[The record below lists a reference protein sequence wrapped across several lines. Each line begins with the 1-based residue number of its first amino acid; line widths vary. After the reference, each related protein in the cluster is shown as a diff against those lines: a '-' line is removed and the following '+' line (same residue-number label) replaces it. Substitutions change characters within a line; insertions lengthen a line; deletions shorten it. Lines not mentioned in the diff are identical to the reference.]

1 MGGNTRWGEEVKSL
15 QYCGEMDGFGVRG
28 LCLLRVD
35 RIKRLGQLILL
46 AIQIEDFNGS
56 HGE

>member
-15 QYCGEMDGFGVRG
+15 QYCGEMDGLGVRG

-35 RIKRLGQLILL
+35 M
-46 AIQIEDFNGS
+46 N
-56 HGE
+56 